1 MLLKTSRFLLSLE
14 NEVYKGYTPCSGCD
28 SLCHS
33 LASGLTVVRAK
44 QGTLAC
50 LPRSLEAILR
60 NCKGGAAR
68 IFPFVKHIFI
78 FPIHCPNCVSIGSRF
93 YFVTLHILP
102 HYVIIEHDDTFR
114 SRFTWNNVKVFLKIF
129 TQFS

>member
-1 MLLKTSRFLLSLE
+1 MLLKTSHFLLSLE

-60 NCKGGAAR
+60 NCKGGRANCKDCKT
-68 IFPFVKHIFI
+68 FQKHL
-78 FPIHCPNCVSIGSRF
+78 F
-93 YFVTLHILP
+93 YSSKGV
-102 HYVIIEHDDTFR
+102 Y
-114 SRFTWNNVKVFLKIF
+114 
-129 TQFS
+129 